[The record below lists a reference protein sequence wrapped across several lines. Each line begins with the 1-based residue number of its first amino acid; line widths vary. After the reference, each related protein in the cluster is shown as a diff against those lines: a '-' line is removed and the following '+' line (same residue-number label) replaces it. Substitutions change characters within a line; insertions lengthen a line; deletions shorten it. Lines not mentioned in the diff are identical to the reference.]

1 MLPLPHQYNNMFLN
15 PNKILDELDIKGN
28 MIVADFGCGSGGFT
42 IPLAKKIDEGLV
54 YGIDIM
60 ESPLSVLKSRTRLE
74 NINNIK
80 IIKTNLESPRGSTIE
95 GGSVDM
101 VFIPNVLF
109 QVDNKS
115 AIILEAIRIL
125 KNSGKLII
133 IDWLTKATQG
143 PEEGRISKEEVIRLA
158 TDQGIKFEKEFDAGK
173 YHYGLIFIK

>member
-1 MLPLPHQYNNMFLN
+1 LPPLPQYSMFLN
-15 PNKILDELDIKGN
+15 PDKILDELKIKGN
-28 MIVADFGCGSGGFT
+28 MIIADFGCGSGGFT
-42 IPLAKKIDEGLV
+42 IPIARRIDEGLV
-54 YGIDIM
+54 YGIDLM
-60 ESPLSVLKSRTRLE
+60 ESPLSVLKSTARLE
-74 NINNIK
+74 NLNNIK
-80 IIKTNLESPRGSTIE
+80 IIKTDLEPVRGSTI
-95 GGSVDM
+95 GGNSVDM

-158 TDQGIKFEKEFDAGK
+158 TDQGVKFEKEFNAGK